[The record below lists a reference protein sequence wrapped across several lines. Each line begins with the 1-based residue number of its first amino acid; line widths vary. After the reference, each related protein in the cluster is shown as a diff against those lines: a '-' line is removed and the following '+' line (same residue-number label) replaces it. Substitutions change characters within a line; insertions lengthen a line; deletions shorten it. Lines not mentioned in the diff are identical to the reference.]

1 MRRGARGLFV
11 IAALWL
17 PTLAATPSSGASIN
31 LFRGPAVTDPAGT
44 IAKVRAELDA
54 DDPALSPARE
64 RALLWG
70 MGTAAINA
78 NNDSALT
85 EALLRLDNMAGR
97 TTDPVAAAT
106 AGFLR
111 SRHDIANG
119 LGDSGGGGLSDA
131 LLAADKVLGHADPQI
146 VAWARFQ
153 LCDAFALD
161 EKADK
166 AQEACH
172 QAETS
177 YAALGD
183 RWGVA
188 DALNDQGI
196 ALMSLGRH
204 AEAAAIYQRARA
216 EFSRI
221 HAEELAVMVGD
232 NLAQAYL
239 QLGRPAEA
247 LPLSQTSLKHEL
259 AAGRISD
266 SLFSSAD
273 VARAEAAL
281 GHPQQAYERIR
292 ATVAQAREAG
302 IGGQLTDL
310 LKTESELAEQAGQLK
325 QALADIREV
334 LAFDNATNTPKLRA
348 MEAELEQRYTMREKE
363 LQIGELERSNRLKDL
378 QIKTT
383 QIEARAEQQRQKLIN
398 LIAIL
403 IASGLVAI
411 SVLLFQLWRGQ
422 RRHAAELR
430 AQTLRDPLTGIDNRR
445 AFQER
450 ALALLDSRRVASA
463 HPHALLL
470 IDIDH
475 FKAINDS
482 VGHPQGDLVLLEVS
496 SYLSA
501 NVDAACHL
509 ARIGGE
515 EFAVLCP
522 AYGVDAAMRLA
533 ETLREG
539 VGALLLTGEL
549 KHLRVTISI
558 GVALFDGT
566 RCHDLSTWMR
576 AADGALYS
584 AKSCGRD
591 RVMASAA

>member
-1 MRRGARGLFV
+1 MLRGAWGVFL
-11 IAALWL
+11 IAGLWL
-17 PTLAATPSSGASIN
+17 PIVAAAPVAHVSMNLLRGA
-31 LFRGPAVTDPAGT
+31 AVTDPAGT

-54 DDPALSPARE
+54 TDPALTPARE

-78 NNDSALT
+78 NDDSALT
-85 EALLRLDNMAGR
+85 ESLLRLDNMAN
-97 TTDPVAAAT
+97 TATDPVAAAT

-119 LGDSGGGGLSDA
+119 LGDSDGGGLSNA

-166 AQEACH
+166 ALEACH
-172 QAETS
+172 RAESS

-188 DALNDQGI
+188 DALNDEGI
-196 ALMSLGRH
+196 ALMSLSRYT
-204 AEAAAIYQRARA
+204 EAAATYQRART
-216 EFSRI
+216 EFNRI
-221 HAEELAVMVGD
+221 HADELGVMVGD

-281 GHPQQAYERIR
+281 GHPQEAYERIR
-292 ATVAQAREAG
+292 ATVAQARDAG

-325 QALADIREV
+325 QALADVREV

-348 MEAELEQRYTMREKE
+348 MEAELEHRYTTREKE

-378 QIKTT
+378 QLKTT

-403 IASGLVAI
+403 IACALIAI

-422 RRHAAELR
+422 RSHAAELR

-450 ALALLDSRRVASA
+450 ALSLLDARRVASA

-482 VGHPQGDLVLLEVS
+482 VGHPQGDLVLLEVAG
-496 SYLSA
+496 YLSA
-501 NVDAACHL
+501 HVDSACHL

-522 AYGVDAAMRLA
+522 AYGFDAAMRMA
-533 ETLREG
+533 EALREG
-539 VGALLLTGEL
+539 VAALLLTGEL

-566 RCHDLSTWMR
+566 HCHDLSTWMR